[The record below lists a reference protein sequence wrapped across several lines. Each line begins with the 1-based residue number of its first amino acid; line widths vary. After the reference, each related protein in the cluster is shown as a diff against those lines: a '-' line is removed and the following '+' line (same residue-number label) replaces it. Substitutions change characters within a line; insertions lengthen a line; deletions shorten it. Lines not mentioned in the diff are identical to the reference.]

1 MFNTGLID
9 YLKIRVKL
17 DKVKILDKRLITD
30 FIAYYPDIETLDD
43 DLLEQQKLGDN
54 FRKAEPFIKIIDGI
68 TYRIYIKAFI
78 DSNKTAHEYV
88 VFQISAKMLKE
99 KYFEGIT
106 SENFSQ
112 IVKDINSFGVLKIS
126 TGDFLQ
132 GLVSDIDI
140 CINQLID
147 LKSLKT
153 AFSFIL
159 QNPNKG
165 KLPLIHHISQSNSIK
180 NTYNLGMD
188 FNKREKASN
197 TAPYCK
203 IYHKGFELLSK
214 SITFYKAFL
223 EPQKTAV
230 MDNLVRYEFTIKA
243 AKHKKYLCEKG
254 FNANFK
260 TLFDLLKAHQRDLKA
275 IAQSGLKHYIEP
287 KEKSKVDKDLNPMDI
302 MVQFYI
308 ENLIKLGFDQE
319 KLLGFT
325 HLIDCPVAKSR
336 TKTKAKKLIDDLKNR
351 DKNIKSEIMQNER
364 SNTFLNTASVLYPC
378 IDFKAPKSGSV
389 RSLARTNSYMSD
401 FTSLRS
407 LFISN
412 RKYAVGRA
420 DTAKQSL
427 KESKDLFNTLLQK
440 AFKGELELK

>member
-9 YLKIRVKL
+9 SLKIRVKL

-30 FIAYYPDIETLDD
+30 FIAYYPTIEQLDND
-43 DLLEQQKLGDN
+43 GNEQQQLGDSY
-54 FRKAEPFIKIIDGI
+54 RKAEPFVKIVNGI

-78 DSNKTAHEYV
+78 DAKKLAHEYV

-106 SENFSQ
+106 YKNYNC
-112 IVKDINSFGVLKIS
+112 IVDDINSFGVLKIS
-126 TGDFLQ
+126 NKDFLQ

-159 QNPNKG
+159 QNPNSG
-165 KLPLIHHISQSNSIK
+165 KLPLIHHISQSNSQK
-180 NTYNLGMD
+180 NTFNLGMD

-214 SITFYKAFL
+214 SIVFYKAYL
-223 EPQKTAV
+223 EPMKTSV
-230 MDNLVRYEFTIKA
+230 IDNLVRYEFTIKA
-243 AKHKKYLCEKG
+243 HKHKEYLINKG
-254 FNANFK
+254 FKADFK
-260 TLFDLLKAHQRDLKA
+260 TLFDLLSANPKDLKS

-287 KEKSKVDKDLNPMDI
+287 KQKSNVDKELNPADV
-302 MVQFYI
+302 MVQYYI
-308 ENLIKLGFDQE
+308 ENLIKLGFDEE

-325 HLIDCPVAKSR
+325 YSIDCPVSRSR
-336 TKTKAKKLIDDLKNR
+336 TKSKAKKLIDDLKNR
-351 DKNIKSEIMQNER
+351 DKNLKAEILQNDR
-364 SNTFLNTASVLYPC
+364 SSNFLKNLG
-378 IDFKAPKSGSV
+378 I
-389 RSLARTNSYMSD
+389 
-401 FTSLRS
+401 
-407 LFISN
+407 
-412 RKYAVGRA
+412 
-420 DTAKQSL
+420 
-427 KESKDLFNTLLQK
+427 
-440 AFKGELELK
+440 

>member
-9 YLKIRVKL
+9 SLKIRVKL
-17 DKVKILDKRLITD
+17 DKVKIIDKRLITD
-30 FIAYYPDIETLDD
+30 FIAYYPTIEELD
-43 DLLEQQKLGDN
+43 GDGN
-54 FRKAEPFIKIIDGI
+54 SQPNAGDSVRKAEPFVKIINGI

-78 DSNKTAHEYV
+78 DKNKTAQEYV

-106 SENFSQ
+106 ASNFGC
-112 IVKDINSFGVLKIS
+112 IVDDINAFGVLKIS
-126 TGDFLQ
+126 KAAFLQ

-153 AFSFIL
+153 AFAFIME
-159 QNPNKG
+159 NPNSG
-165 KLPLIHHISQSNSIK
+165 KKPLIHYINQTTHVKQTFIDHRELSEIELENEEQFKSTKGS
-180 NTYNLGMD
+180 NLGMD

-214 SITFYKAFL
+214 SIIFYKAYL
-223 EPQKTAV
+223 EPMKASII
-230 MDNLVRYEFTIKA
+230 DNLVRYEFTIKA
-243 AKHKKYLCEKG
+243 HKHKDYLISKG
-254 FNANFK
+254 FKADFK
-260 TLFDLLKAHQRDLKA
+260 TLYDLLSANPKDLKE
-275 IAQSGLKHYIEP
+275 IAKSGLKHYIDP
-287 KEKSKVDKDLNPMDI
+287 KEKSKVSTALMPNDI

-325 HLIDCPVAKSR
+325 YLIEDASSKSR

-351 DKNIKSEIMQNER
+351 DKNIKAEIEKNDR
-364 SNTFLNTASVLYPC
+364 SSNFLKNLG
-378 IDFKAPKSGSV
+378 I
-389 RSLARTNSYMSD
+389 
-401 FTSLRS
+401 
-407 LFISN
+407 
-412 RKYAVGRA
+412 
-420 DTAKQSL
+420 
-427 KESKDLFNTLLQK
+427 
-440 AFKGELELK
+440 

>member
-9 YLKIRVKL
+9 SLKIRVKL
-17 DKVKILDKRLITD
+17 DKVTILDKRLITD
-30 FIAYYPDIETLDD
+30 FIAYYPDIDSLDD
-43 DLLEQQKLGDN
+43 NGSPQERLGDN
-54 FRKAEPFIKIIDGI
+54 YRKPEPFIKIINGI

-78 DSNKTAHEYV
+78 DKNKMAHEYV

-106 SENFSQ
+106 KFNYDV
-112 IVKDINSFGVLKIS
+112 IVNDINDFGVLKIS
-126 TGDFLQ
+126 KTDFLQ

-159 QNPNKG
+159 QNPNHG
-165 KLPLIHHISQSNSIK
+165 KLPLIHHISQSNTQK
-180 NTYNLGMD
+180 NTFNLGMD

-214 SITFYKAFL
+214 SIIFYKSYL
-223 EPQKTAV
+223 EPMKTSV
-230 MDNLVRYEFTIKA
+230 IDNLVRYEFTIKA
-243 AKHKKYLCEKG
+243 HKHKDFLCQKG
-254 FNANFK
+254 FKADFK
-260 TLFDLLKAHQRDLKA
+260 TLFDLLNAKPHDLKL

-287 KEKSKVDKDLNPMDI
+287 KEKSKVDKELNPMDI

-308 ENLIKLGFDQE
+308 ENLIKLGFDEE

-325 HLIDCPVAKSR
+325 YLIDDPSSKSR
-336 TKTKAKKLIDDLKNR
+336 TKTKAKKLIDHLKNR
-351 DKNIKSEIMQNER
+351 DKNLKAEILQND
-364 SNTFLNTASVLYPC
+364 NANKFLKNLG
-378 IDFKAPKSGSV
+378 I
-389 RSLARTNSYMSD
+389 
-401 FTSLRS
+401 
-407 LFISN
+407 
-412 RKYAVGRA
+412 
-420 DTAKQSL
+420 
-427 KESKDLFNTLLQK
+427 
-440 AFKGELELK
+440 